1 MTQPTAPHPS
11 GYWTLLTSGLTVVIA
26 LVGALLI
33 QPRLSERQLKID
45 DQYILTAT
53 EVRSLPAGTL
63 AVVLDR
69 SPGEDHNDF
78 KYRLLELVLK
88 RSGRPFVL
96 GLSEVDVSQDAA
108 IAALEQGF
116 VFDSAGL
123 RTFTRLGRNPFAL
136 SVGIYGAGVD
146 LNRRLRAVPIPVTGG
161 ILGLRSGWTHRS
173 QIKRLATIR
182 NKQDLRDIVLLQ
194 GVGWSDVNIFDSAGL
209 RTFTA
214 RSENLFRL
222 VDHQRVQ
229 LFPRGIAE
237 LEREEQLMASSTS
250 GTTLDPNLL
259 LAYPYAGFFY
269 VSPDN
274 HALAYAIQ
282 RGFQRAIAD
291 GSYQQL
297 VEELIFTPW
306 LRRTLLLKDRRVIV
320 LPNSEAAD
328 VLEEVDS
335 RHWIVPWHELLNGGI
350 QTGKQLCTEP
360 KLKALCF

>member
-26 LVGALLI
+26 FVGVLLI
-33 QPRLSERQLKID
+33 QPRLSERRLNID

-88 RSGRPFVL
+88 RSGRPFAL
-96 GLSEVDVSQDAA
+96 GLSEVVVAQDEAV
-108 IAALEQGF
+108 AALEQD
-116 VFDSAGL
+116 VASSS
-123 RTFTRLGRNPFAL
+123 RNPFAL
-136 SVGIYGAGVD
+136 SVGVYGAGVD
-146 LNRRLRAVPIPVTGG
+146 VNRRLLPVPIPVTGG

-173 QIKRLATIR
+173 QMARLATIR
-182 NKQDLRDIVLLQ
+182 TRKDLGDIVLLQ
-194 GVGWSDVNIFDSAGL
+194 GLGWSDVDIFDAAGL

-214 RSENLFRL
+214 RSEDLFRL

-237 LEREEQLMASSTS
+237 LEREAQLMASSTS
-250 GTTLDPNLL
+250 DTSLDPHLL
-259 LAYPYAGFFY
+259 LAYPFAGFFY

-274 HALAYAIQ
+274 QPLADAIQ
-282 RGFQRAIAD
+282 TGFERAIAD
-291 GSYQQL
+291 GSYQRL

-306 LRRTLLLKDRRVIV
+306 LRRTLELKNRRVIV
-320 LPNSEAAD
+320 LANPVAAD
-328 VLEEVDS
+328 VLSAVES
-335 RHWIVPWHELLNGGI
+335 RHWIVPWPELLNGEI
-350 QTGKQLCTEP
+350 ETGEQLCAAQ
-360 KLKALCF
+360 KLKALCS

>member
-26 LVGALLI
+26 FVGVLLI
-33 QPRLSERQLKID
+33 QPRLSERRLNID

-88 RSGRPFVL
+88 RSGRPFAL
-96 GLSEVDVSQDAA
+96 GLSEVVVAQDEAV
-108 IAALEQGF
+108 AALEQD
-116 VFDSAGL
+116 VASSS
-123 RTFTRLGRNPFAL
+123 RNPFAL
-136 SVGIYGAGVD
+136 SVGVYGAGVD
-146 LNRRLRAVPIPVTGG
+146 VNRRLLPVPIPVTGG

-173 QIKRLATIR
+173 QIARLATIR
-182 NKQDLRDIVLLQ
+182 TRKDLGDIVLLQ
-194 GVGWSDVNIFDSAGL
+194 GLGWSDVDIFDAAGL

-214 RSENLFRL
+214 RSEDLFRL

-237 LEREEQLMASSTS
+237 LEREAQLMASSTS
-250 GTTLDPNLL
+250 DTALDPHLL
-259 LAYPYAGFFY
+259 LAYPFAGFFY
-269 VSPDN
+269 VSPN
-274 HALAYAIQ
+274 NQLLADAIQ
-282 RGFQRAIAD
+282 TGFEWAIAD

-306 LRRTLLLKDRRVIV
+306 LRRTLLLKNRRVIALANPV
-320 LPNSEAAD
+320 AAD
-328 VLEEVDS
+328 VLSAVES
-335 RHWIVPWHELLNGGI
+335 RHWIVPWPELLNEEI
-350 QTGKQLCTEP
+350 ETGEQLCAAQ
-360 KLKALCF
+360 KLKALCS

>member
-26 LVGALLI
+26 FVGVLLI
-33 QPRLSERQLKID
+33 QPRLSERRLNID

-88 RSGRPFVL
+88 RSGRPFAL
-96 GLSEVDVSQDAA
+96 GLSEVVVAQDEAV
-108 IAALEQGF
+108 AALEQD
-116 VFDSAGL
+116 VASSS
-123 RTFTRLGRNPFAL
+123 RNPFAL
-136 SVGIYGAGVD
+136 SVGVYGAGVD
-146 LNRRLRAVPIPVTGG
+146 VNRRLLPVPIPVTGG

-173 QIKRLATIR
+173 QMARLATIR
-182 NKQDLRDIVLLQ
+182 TRKDLGDIVLLQ
-194 GVGWSDVNIFDSAGL
+194 GLGWSDVDIFDAAGL

-214 RSENLFRL
+214 RSEDLFRL

-237 LEREEQLMASSTS
+237 LEREVQLMASSTS
-250 GTTLDPNLL
+250 DTSLDPHLL

-274 HALAYAIQ
+274 QPLADAIQ
-282 RGFQRAIAD
+282 TGFERAIAD
-291 GSYQQL
+291 GSYQRL

-306 LRRTLLLKDRRVIV
+306 LRRTLVLKNRRVIV
-320 LPNSEAAD
+320 LANPVAAD
-328 VLEEVDS
+328 VLSAVES
-335 RHWIVPWHELLNGGI
+335 RHWIVPWPELLNGEI
-350 QTGKQLCTEP
+350 ETGEQLCAAQ
-360 KLKALCF
+360 KLKALCS

>member
-26 LVGALLI
+26 FVGVLLI
-33 QPRLSERQLKID
+33 QPRLSERRLNID

-88 RSGRPFVL
+88 RSGRPFAL
-96 GLSEVDVSQDAA
+96 GLSEVVVAQDEAV
-108 IAALEQGF
+108 AALEQD
-116 VFDSAGL
+116 VASSS
-123 RTFTRLGRNPFAL
+123 RNPFAL
-136 SVGIYGAGVD
+136 SVGVYGAGVD
-146 LNRRLRAVPIPVTGG
+146 VNRRLLPVPIPVTGG

-173 QIKRLATIR
+173 QMARLATIR
-182 NKQDLRDIVLLQ
+182 TRKDLGDIVLLQ
-194 GVGWSDVNIFDSAGL
+194 GLGWSDVDIFDAAGL

-214 RSENLFRL
+214 RSEDLFRL

-237 LEREEQLMASSTS
+237 LEREAQLMASSTS
-250 GTTLDPNLL
+250 DTSLDPHLL
-259 LAYPYAGFFY
+259 LAYPFAGFFY

-274 HALAYAIQ
+274 QPLADAIQ
-282 RGFQRAIAD
+282 TGFERAIAD
-291 GSYQQL
+291 GSYQRL

-306 LRRTLLLKDRRVIV
+306 LRRTLELKNRRVIV
-320 LPNSEAAD
+320 LANPVAAD
-328 VLEEVDS
+328 VLSAVDS
-335 RHWIVPWHELLNGGI
+335 RHWIVPWPELLNEEI
-350 QTGKQLCTEP
+350 ETGEQLCAAQ
-360 KLKALCF
+360 KLKALCS

>member
-26 LVGALLI
+26 FVGVLLI
-33 QPRLSERQLKID
+33 QPRLSERRLNID

-88 RSGRPFVL
+88 RSGRPFAL
-96 GLSEVDVSQDAA
+96 GLSEVVVAQDEAV
-108 IAALEQGF
+108 AALEQD
-116 VFDSAGL
+116 VASSS
-123 RTFTRLGRNPFAL
+123 RNPFAL
-136 SVGIYGAGVD
+136 SVGVYGAGVD
-146 LNRRLRAVPIPVTGG
+146 VNRRLLPVPIPVTGG

-173 QIKRLATIR
+173 QMARLATIR
-182 NKQDLRDIVLLQ
+182 TRKDLGDIVLLQ
-194 GVGWSDVNIFDSAGL
+194 GLGWSDVDIFDAAGL

-214 RSENLFRL
+214 RSEDLFRL

-237 LEREEQLMASSTS
+237 LEREAQLMASSTS
-250 GTTLDPNLL
+250 DTSLDPHLL
-259 LAYPYAGFFY
+259 LAYPFAGFFY

-274 HALAYAIQ
+274 QPLADAI
-282 RGFQRAIAD
+282 RTGFERAIAD
-291 GSYQQL
+291 GSYQRL

-306 LRRTLLLKDRRVIV
+306 LRRTLLLKNRRVIALANPV
-320 LPNSEAAD
+320 AAD
-328 VLEEVDS
+328 VLSAVES
-335 RHWIVPWHELLNGGI
+335 RHWIVPWPELLNEEI
-350 QTGKQLCTEP
+350 ETGEQLCAAQ
-360 KLKALCF
+360 KLKALCS

>member
-26 LVGALLI
+26 FVGVLLI
-33 QPRLSERQLKID
+33 QPRLSERRLNID

-88 RSGRPFVL
+88 RSGRPFAL
-96 GLSEVDVSQDAA
+96 GLSEVVVAQDEAV
-108 IAALEQGF
+108 AALEQD
-116 VFDSAGL
+116 VASSS
-123 RTFTRLGRNPFAL
+123 RNPFAL
-136 SVGIYGAGVD
+136 SVGVYGAGVD
-146 LNRRLRAVPIPVTGG
+146 VNRRLLPVPIPVTGG

-173 QIKRLATIR
+173 QMARLATIR
-182 NKQDLRDIVLLQ
+182 TRQDLGDIVLLQ
-194 GVGWSDVNIFDSAGL
+194 GLGWSDVDIFDAAGL

-214 RSENLFRL
+214 RSEDLFRL

-237 LEREEQLMASSTS
+237 LEREAQLMASSTS
-250 GTTLDPNLL
+250 DTSLDPHLL
-259 LAYPYAGFFY
+259 LAYPFAGFFY

-274 HALAYAIQ
+274 LPLADAIQ
-282 RGFQRAIAD
+282 TGFERAIAD
-291 GSYQQL
+291 GSYQRL

-306 LRRTLLLKDRRVIV
+306 LRRTLVLKNRRVIV
-320 LPNSEAAD
+320 LANPVAAD
-328 VLEEVDS
+328 VLSAVES
-335 RHWIVPWHELLNGGI
+335 RHWIVPWPELLNGEI
-350 QTGKQLCTEP
+350 ETGEQLCAAQ
-360 KLKALCF
+360 KLKALCS

>member
-26 LVGALLI
+26 FVGVLLI
-33 QPRLSERQLKID
+33 QPRLSERRLNID

-88 RSGRPFVL
+88 RSGRPFAL
-96 GLSEVDVSQDAA
+96 GLSEVVVAQDEAV
-108 IAALEQGF
+108 AALEQD
-116 VFDSAGL
+116 VASSS
-123 RTFTRLGRNPFAL
+123 RNPFAL
-136 SVGIYGAGVD
+136 SVGVYGAGVD
-146 LNRRLRAVPIPVTGG
+146 VNRRLLPVPIPVTGG

-173 QIKRLATIR
+173 QMARLATIR
-182 NKQDLRDIVLLQ
+182 TRQDLGDIVLLQ
-194 GVGWSDVNIFDSAGL
+194 GLGWSDVDIFDAAGL

-214 RSENLFRL
+214 RSEDLFRL

-237 LEREEQLMASSTS
+237 LEREAQLMASSTS
-250 GTTLDPNLL
+250 DTALDPHLL
-259 LAYPYAGFFY
+259 LAYPFAGFFY

-274 HALAYAIQ
+274 QPLADAIQ
-282 RGFQRAIAD
+282 TGFERAMAD
-291 GSYQQL
+291 GSYQRL
-297 VEELIFTPW
+297 VEEQIFTPW
-306 LRRTLLLKDRRVIV
+306 LRRTLVLKNRRVIV
-320 LPNSEAAD
+320 LANPVAAD
-328 VLEEVDS
+328 ALSAVKS
-335 RHWIVPWHELLNGGI
+335 RHWIVPWPELLNEEI
-350 QTGKQLCTEP
+350 ETGEQLCAAQ
-360 KLKALCF
+360 KLKALCS

>member
-26 LVGALLI
+26 FVGVLLI
-33 QPRLSERQLKID
+33 QPRLSERRLNIV

-88 RSGRPFVL
+88 RSGRPFAL
-96 GLSEVDVSQDAA
+96 GLSEVVVAQDEAV
-108 IAALEQGF
+108 AALEQD
-116 VFDSAGL
+116 VASSS
-123 RTFTRLGRNPFAL
+123 RNPFAL
-136 SVGIYGAGVD
+136 SVGVYGAGVD
-146 LNRRLRAVPIPVTGG
+146 VNRRLLPVPIPVTGG

-173 QIKRLATIR
+173 QMARLATIR
-182 NKQDLRDIVLLQ
+182 TRKDLGDIVLLQ
-194 GVGWSDVNIFDSAGL
+194 GLGWSDVDIFDAAGL

-214 RSENLFRL
+214 RSEDLFRL

-237 LEREEQLMASSTS
+237 LEREAQLMASSTS
-250 GTTLDPNLL
+250 DTSLDPHLL
-259 LAYPYAGFFY
+259 LAYPFAGFFY

-274 HALAYAIQ
+274 QPLADAI
-282 RGFQRAIAD
+282 RTGFERAIAD
-291 GSYQQL
+291 GSYQRL

-306 LRRTLLLKDRRVIV
+306 LRRTLLLKNRRVIALANPV
-320 LPNSEAAD
+320 AAD
-328 VLEEVDS
+328 VLSAVES
-335 RHWIVPWHELLNGGI
+335 RHWIVPWPELLNEEI
-350 QTGKQLCTEP
+350 ETGEQLCAAQ
-360 KLKALCF
+360 KLKALCS

>member
-26 LVGALLI
+26 FVGVLLI
-33 QPRLSERQLKID
+33 QPRLSERRLNID

-88 RSGRPFVL
+88 RSGRPFAL
-96 GLSEVDVSQDAA
+96 GLSEVVVAQDEAV
-108 IAALEQGF
+108 AALEQD
-116 VFDSAGL
+116 VASSS
-123 RTFTRLGRNPFAL
+123 RNPFAL
-136 SVGIYGAGVD
+136 SVGVYGAGVD
-146 LNRRLRAVPIPVTGG
+146 VNRRLLPVPIPVTGG

-173 QIKRLATIR
+173 QMARLATIR
-182 NKQDLRDIVLLQ
+182 TRKDLGDIVLLQ
-194 GVGWSDVNIFDSAGL
+194 GLGWSDVDIFDAAGL

-214 RSENLFRL
+214 RSEDLFRL

-237 LEREEQLMASSTS
+237 LEREAQLMASSTS
-250 GTTLDPNLL
+250 DTSLDPHLL
-259 LAYPYAGFFY
+259 LAYPFAGFFY

-274 HALAYAIQ
+274 QPLADAIQ
-282 RGFQRAIAD
+282 TGFERAMAD
-291 GSYQQL
+291 GSYQRL
-297 VEELIFTPW
+297 VEEQIFTPW
-306 LRRTLLLKDRRVIV
+306 LRRTLVLKNRRVIV
-320 LPNSEAAD
+320 LANPVAAD
-328 VLEEVDS
+328 ALSAVKS
-335 RHWIVPWHELLNGGI
+335 RHWIVPWPELLNEEI
-350 QTGKQLCTEP
+350 ETGEQLCAAQ
-360 KLKALCF
+360 KLKALCS

>member
-26 LVGALLI
+26 FVGVLLI
-33 QPRLSERQLKID
+33 QPRLSERRLNID

-88 RSGRPFVL
+88 RSGRPFAL
-96 GLSEVDVSQDAA
+96 GLSEVVVAQDEAV
-108 IAALEQGF
+108 AALEQD
-116 VFDSAGL
+116 VASSS
-123 RTFTRLGRNPFAL
+123 RNPFAL
-136 SVGIYGAGVD
+136 SVGVYGAGVD
-146 LNRRLRAVPIPVTGG
+146 VNRRLLPVPIPVTGG

-173 QIKRLATIR
+173 QMARLATIR
-182 NKQDLRDIVLLQ
+182 TRQDLGGIVLLQ
-194 GVGWSDVNIFDSAGL
+194 GLGWSDVDIFDAAGL

-214 RSENLFRL
+214 RSEDLFRL

-237 LEREEQLMASSTS
+237 LEREAQLMASSTS
-250 GTTLDPNLL
+250 DTSLDPHLL
-259 LAYPYAGFFY
+259 LAYPFAGFFY

-274 HALAYAIQ
+274 QPLADAI
-282 RGFQRAIAD
+282 RTGFERAIAD
-291 GSYQQL
+291 GSYQRL

-306 LRRTLLLKDRRVIV
+306 LRRTLLLKNRRVIALANPV
-320 LPNSEAAD
+320 AAD
-328 VLEEVDS
+328 VLSAVES
-335 RHWIVPWHELLNGGI
+335 RHWIVPWPELLNEEI
-350 QTGKQLCTEP
+350 ETGEQLCAAQ
-360 KLKALCF
+360 KLKALCS

>member
-26 LVGALLI
+26 FVGVLLI
-33 QPRLSERQLKID
+33 QPRLSERRLNID

-88 RSGRPFVL
+88 RSGRPFAL
-96 GLSEVDVSQDAA
+96 GLSEVVVAQDEAV
-108 IAALEQGF
+108 AALEQD
-116 VFDSAGL
+116 VASSS
-123 RTFTRLGRNPFAL
+123 RNPFAL
-136 SVGIYGAGVD
+136 SVGVYGAGVD
-146 LNRRLRAVPIPVTGG
+146 VNRRLLPVPIPVTGG

-173 QIKRLATIR
+173 QMARLATIR
-182 NKQDLRDIVLLQ
+182 TRKDLGDIVLLQ
-194 GVGWSDVNIFDSAGL
+194 GLGWSDVDIFDAAGL

-214 RSENLFRL
+214 RSEDLFRL

-237 LEREEQLMASSTS
+237 LEREVQLMASSTS
-250 GTTLDPNLL
+250 DTSLDPHLL
-259 LAYPYAGFFY
+259 LAYPFAGFFY

-274 HALAYAIQ
+274 QPLADAIQ
-282 RGFQRAIAD
+282 TGFERAIAD
-291 GSYQQL
+291 GSYQRL
-297 VEELIFTPW
+297 VEDLIFTPW
-306 LRRTLLLKDRRVIV
+306 LRRTLVLKNRRVIV
-320 LPNSEAAD
+320 LANPVAAD
-328 VLEEVDS
+328 VLSAVES
-335 RHWIVPWHELLNGGI
+335 RHWIVPWPELLNEEI
-350 QTGKQLCTEP
+350 ETGEQLCAAQ
-360 KLKALCF
+360 KLKALCS

>member
-26 LVGALLI
+26 FVGVLLI
-33 QPRLSERQLKID
+33 QPRLSERRLNID

-88 RSGRPFVL
+88 RSGRPFAL
-96 GLSEVDVSQDAA
+96 GLSEVVVAQDEA
-108 IAALEQGF
+108 IAALEQD
-116 VFDSAGL
+116 VASSS
-123 RTFTRLGRNPFAL
+123 RNPFAL
-136 SVGIYGAGVD
+136 SVGVYGAGVGV
-146 LNRRLRAVPIPVTGG
+146 NRRLLPVPIPVTGG

-173 QIKRLATIR
+173 QMARLATIR
-182 NKQDLRDIVLLQ
+182 TRQDLGDIVLLQ
-194 GVGWSDVNIFDSAGL
+194 GLGWSDVDIFDAAGL

-214 RSENLFRL
+214 RSEDLFRL

-237 LEREEQLMASSTS
+237 LEREVQLMASSTS
-250 GTTLDPNLL
+250 DTSLDPHLL
-259 LAYPYAGFFY
+259 LAYPFAGFFY

-274 HALAYAIQ
+274 QPLADAIQ
-282 RGFQRAIAD
+282 TGFERAIAD
-291 GSYQQL
+291 GSYQRL
-297 VEELIFTPW
+297 VEDLIFTPW
-306 LRRTLLLKDRRVIV
+306 LRRTLVLKNRRVIALANPV
-320 LPNSEAAD
+320 AAD
-328 VLEEVDS
+328 VLSAVES
-335 RHWIVPWHELLNGGI
+335 RHWIVPWPELLNEEI
-350 QTGKQLCTEP
+350 ETGEQLCAAQ
-360 KLKALCF
+360 KLKALCS

>member
-26 LVGALLI
+26 FVGVLLI
-33 QPRLSERQLKID
+33 QPRLSERRLNID

-88 RSGRPFVL
+88 RSGRPFAL
-96 GLSEVDVSQDAA
+96 GLSEVVVAQDEAV
-108 IAALEQGF
+108 AALEQD
-116 VFDSAGL
+116 VASSS
-123 RTFTRLGRNPFAL
+123 RNPFAL
-136 SVGIYGAGVD
+136 SVGVYGAGVD
-146 LNRRLRAVPIPVTGG
+146 VNRRLLPVPIPVTGG

-173 QIKRLATIR
+173 QIARLATIR
-182 NKQDLRDIVLLQ
+182 TRQDLGDIVLLQ
-194 GVGWSDVNIFDSAGL
+194 GLGWSDVDIFDAAGL

-214 RSENLFRL
+214 RSEDLFRL

-237 LEREEQLMASSTS
+237 LEREAQLMASSTS
-250 GTTLDPNLL
+250 DTALDPHLL
-259 LAYPYAGFFY
+259 LAYPFAGFFY
-269 VSPDN
+269 VSPN
-274 HALAYAIQ
+274 NQLLADAIQ
-282 RGFQRAIAD
+282 TGFERAIAD
-291 GSYQQL
+291 GSYQRL

-306 LRRTLLLKDRRVIV
+306 LRRTLVLKNRRVIV
-320 LPNSEAAD
+320 LANPVAAD
-328 VLEEVDS
+328 VLSAVDS
-335 RHWIVPWHELLNGGI
+335 RHWIVPWPELLNGEIG
-350 QTGKQLCTEP
+350 TGEQLCAAQ

>member
-26 LVGALLI
+26 FVGVLLI
-33 QPRLSERQLKID
+33 QPRLSERRLNID

-88 RSGRPFVL
+88 RSGRPFAL
-96 GLSEVDVSQDAA
+96 GLSEVVVAQDEAV
-108 IAALEQGF
+108 AALEQD
-116 VFDSAGL
+116 VASSS
-123 RTFTRLGRNPFAL
+123 RNPFAL
-136 SVGIYGAGVD
+136 SVGVYGAGVD
-146 LNRRLRAVPIPVTGG
+146 VNRRLLPVPIPVTGG

-173 QIKRLATIR
+173 QMARLATIR
-182 NKQDLRDIVLLQ
+182 TRKDLGDIVLLQ
-194 GVGWSDVNIFDSAGL
+194 GLGWSDVDIFDAAGL

-214 RSENLFRL
+214 RSEDLFRL

-237 LEREEQLMASSTS
+237 LEREVQLMASSTS
-250 GTTLDPNLL
+250 DTSLDPHLL
-259 LAYPYAGFFY
+259 LAYPFAGFFY

-274 HALAYAIQ
+274 QPLADVIQ
-282 RGFQRAIAD
+282 TGFERAIAD
-291 GSYQQL
+291 GSYQRL
-297 VEELIFTPW
+297 VEELIFSPW
-306 LRRTLLLKDRRVIV
+306 LRRTLLLKNRRVIALANPV
-320 LPNSEAAD
+320 AAD
-328 VLEEVDS
+328 VLSAVES
-335 RHWIVPWHELLNGGI
+335 RHWIVPWPELLNEEI
-350 QTGKQLCTEP
+350 ETGEQLCATQ
-360 KLKALCF
+360 KLKALCS

>member
-26 LVGALLI
+26 FVGVLLI
-33 QPRLSERQLKID
+33 QPRLSERRLNID

-88 RSGRPFVL
+88 RSGRPFAL
-96 GLSEVDVSQDAA
+96 GLSEVVVAQDEAV
-108 IAALEQGF
+108 AALEQD
-116 VFDSAGL
+116 VASSS
-123 RTFTRLGRNPFAL
+123 RNPFAL
-136 SVGIYGAGVD
+136 SVGVYGAGVD
-146 LNRRLRAVPIPVTGG
+146 VNRRLLPVPIPVTGG
-161 ILGLRSGWTHRS
+161 ILGLRSGWTHRR
-173 QIKRLATIR
+173 QMARLATIR
-182 NKQDLRDIVLLQ
+182 TRKDLGDIVLLQ
-194 GVGWSDVNIFDSAGL
+194 GLGWSDVDIFDAAGL

-214 RSENLFRL
+214 RSEDLFRL

-237 LEREEQLMASSTS
+237 LEREAQLMASSTS
-250 GTTLDPNLL
+250 DTSLDPHLL
-259 LAYPYAGFFY
+259 LAYPFAGFFY

-274 HALAYAIQ
+274 QPLADAIQ
-282 RGFQRAIAD
+282 TGFERAIAD
-291 GSYQQL
+291 GSYQRL

-306 LRRTLLLKDRRVIV
+306 LRRTLLLKNRRVIALANPV
-320 LPNSEAAD
+320 AAD
-328 VLEEVDS
+328 VLSAVES
-335 RHWIVPWHELLNGGI
+335 RHWIVPWPELLNGEI
-350 QTGKQLCTEP
+350 ETGEQLCAAQ
-360 KLKALCF
+360 KLRALCS

>member
-26 LVGALLI
+26 FVGVLLI
-33 QPRLSERQLKID
+33 QPRLSERRLNID

-88 RSGRPFVL
+88 RSGRPFAL
-96 GLSEVDVSQDAA
+96 GLSEVVVAQDEA
-108 IAALEQGF
+108 IAALEQD
-116 VFDSAGL
+116 VASSS
-123 RTFTRLGRNPFAL
+123 RNPFAL
-136 SVGIYGAGVD
+136 SVGVYGAGVD
-146 LNRRLRAVPIPVTGG
+146 VNRRLLPVPIPVTGG

-173 QIKRLATIR
+173 QMARLATIR
-182 NKQDLRDIVLLQ
+182 TRQDLGDIVLLQ
-194 GVGWSDVNIFDSAGL
+194 GLGWSDVDIFDAAGL

-214 RSENLFRL
+214 RSEDLFRL

-237 LEREEQLMASSTS
+237 LEREVQLMASSTS
-250 GTTLDPNLL
+250 DTSLDPHLL
-259 LAYPYAGFFY
+259 LAYPFAGFFY

-274 HALAYAIQ
+274 QPLADAIQ
-282 RGFQRAIAD
+282 TGFERAIAD
-291 GSYQQL
+291 GSYQRL

-306 LRRTLLLKDRRVIV
+306 LRRTLVLKNRRVIV
-320 LPNSEAAD
+320 LANPVAAD
-328 VLEEVDS
+328 VLSAVES
-335 RHWIVPWHELLNGGI
+335 RHWIVPWPELLNGEIEAGE
-350 QTGKQLCTEP
+350 QLCAAQ
-360 KLKALCF
+360 KLKALCS

>member
-26 LVGALLI
+26 FVGVLLI
-33 QPRLSERQLKID
+33 QPRLSERRLNID

-88 RSGRPFVL
+88 RSGRPFAL
-96 GLSEVDVSQDAA
+96 GLSEVVVAQDEAV
-108 IAALEQGF
+108 AALEQD
-116 VFDSAGL
+116 VASSS
-123 RTFTRLGRNPFAL
+123 RNPFAL
-136 SVGIYGAGVD
+136 SVGVYGAGVD
-146 LNRRLRAVPIPVTGG
+146 VNRRLLPVPIPVTGG

-173 QIKRLATIR
+173 QMARLATIR
-182 NKQDLRDIVLLQ
+182 TRQDLGDIVLLQ
-194 GVGWSDVNIFDSAGL
+194 GLGWSDVDIFDAAGL

-214 RSENLFRL
+214 RSEDLFRL

-237 LEREEQLMASSTS
+237 LEREAQLMASSTS
-250 GTTLDPNLL
+250 DTSLDPHLL
-259 LAYPYAGFFY
+259 LAYPFAGFFY

-274 HALAYAIQ
+274 QPLADAIQ
-282 RGFQRAIAD
+282 TGFERAIAD
-291 GSYQQL
+291 GSYQRL

-306 LRRTLLLKDRRVIV
+306 LRRTLLLKNRRVIALANPV
-320 LPNSEAAD
+320 AAD
-328 VLEEVDS
+328 VLSAVES
-335 RHWIVPWHELLNGGI
+335 RHWIVPWPELLNEEI
-350 QTGKQLCTEP
+350 ETGEQLCAAQ
-360 KLKALCF
+360 KLKALCS

>member
-26 LVGALLI
+26 FVGVLLI
-33 QPRLSERQLKID
+33 QPRLSERRLNID

-88 RSGRPFVL
+88 RSGRPFAL
-96 GLSEVDVSQDAA
+96 GLSEVVVAQDEA
-108 IAALEQGF
+108 IAALEQD
-116 VFDSAGL
+116 VASSS
-123 RTFTRLGRNPFAL
+123 RNPFAL
-136 SVGIYGAGVD
+136 SVGVYGAGVD
-146 LNRRLRAVPIPVTGG
+146 VNRRLLPVPIPVTGG

-173 QIKRLATIR
+173 QMARLATIR
-182 NKQDLRDIVLLQ
+182 TRQDLGDIVLLQ
-194 GVGWSDVNIFDSAGL
+194 GLGWSDVDIFDAAGL

-214 RSENLFRL
+214 RSEDLFRL

-237 LEREEQLMASSTS
+237 LEREVQLMASSTS
-250 GTTLDPNLL
+250 DTSLDPHLL
-259 LAYPYAGFFY
+259 LAYPFAGFFY

-274 HALAYAIQ
+274 QPLADAIQ
-282 RGFQRAIAD
+282 TGFERAIAD
-291 GSYQQL
+291 GSYQRL

-306 LRRTLLLKDRRVIV
+306 LRRTLVLKNRRVIV
-320 LPNSEAAD
+320 LANPVAAD
-328 VLEEVDS
+328 VLSAVES
-335 RHWIVPWHELLNGGI
+335 RHWIVPWPELLNEEI
-350 QTGKQLCTEP
+350 ETGEQLCAAQ
-360 KLKALCF
+360 KLKALCS

>member
-11 GYWTLLTSGLTVVIA
+11 GYWTLVTSGLTVVIA

-33 QPRLSERQLKID
+33 QPRLSERRLKID
-45 DQYILTAT
+45 DQSILTAT

-88 RSGRPFVL
+88 RSGRPFAL
-96 GLSEVDVSQDAA
+96 GLSEVVIAQDEAV
-108 IAALEQGF
+108 AALEQD
-116 VFDSAGL
+116 VASSS
-123 RTFTRLGRNPFAL
+123 RNPFAL
-136 SVGIYGAGVD
+136 SVGVYGAGVD
-146 LNRRLRAVPIPVTGG
+146 VNRRLRPVPIPVTGG

-173 QIKRLATIR
+173 QMARLATIR
-182 NKQDLRDIVLLQ
+182 TRQDLGDIVLLQ
-194 GVGWSDVNIFDSAGL
+194 GLGWSDVDIFDAAGL

-214 RSENLFRL
+214 RSEDLFRL

-237 LEREEQLMASSTS
+237 LEREAQLMASSTS
-250 GTTLDPNLL
+250 DTVLDPHLL
-259 LAYPYAGFFY
+259 LAYPFAGFFY

-274 HALAYAIQ
+274 QLLADAIQ
-282 RGFQRAIAD
+282 TGFERAIAD
-291 GSYQQL
+291 GSYQRL

-306 LRRTLLLKDRRVIV
+306 LRRTLVLKNRRVIV
-320 LPNSEAAD
+320 LANPVAAD
-328 VLEEVDS
+328 VLSAVDS
-335 RHWIVPWHELLNGGI
+335 RHWIVPWPELLNGEI
-350 QTGKQLCTEP
+350 ETGEQLCAAQ
-360 KLKALCF
+360 KLRALCS

>member
-1 MTQPTAPHPS
+1 MTKPTAPHPS

-33 QPRLSERQLKID
+33 QPRLSERRLNID

-88 RSGRPFVL
+88 RSGRPFAL
-96 GLSEVDVSQDAA
+96 GLSEVDVGQDQAV
-108 IAALEQGF
+108 AALEQG
-116 VFDSAGL
+116 DAGS
-123 RTFTRLGRNPFAL
+123 GRNPSAL
-136 SVGIYGAGVD
+136 SVGLYGADAD
-146 LNRRLRAVPIPVTGG
+146 LNRRLLAVPIPATGG

-173 QIKRLATIR
+173 QIERLAAIR
-182 NKQDLRDIVLLQ
+182 TKQELSEIVLLQ
-194 GVGWSDVNIFDSAGL
+194 GLGWGDVNIFDAAGL

-214 RSENLFRL
+214 RPENLFRL

-237 LEREEQLMASSTS
+237 LEREEQLMRSSTS

-259 LAYPYAGFFY
+259 LAYPFAGFFY
-269 VSPDN
+269 VSPKDQP
-274 HALAYAIQ
+274 LAEAI
-282 RGFQRAIAD
+282 REGFERAIAD

-306 LRRTLLLKDRRVIV
+306 LRRTLLLRNRRVIV
-320 LPNSEAAD
+320 LDNPVAAN
-328 VLEEVDS
+328 VLAEVDS
-335 RHWIVPWHELLNGGI
+335 RHWIVPWHALLNGDI
-350 QTGKQLCTEP
+350 QSGEQLCAEP
-360 KLKALCF
+360 KLKALCS

>member
-26 LVGALLI
+26 FVGVLLI
-33 QPRLSERQLKID
+33 QPRLSERRLNID

-88 RSGRPFVL
+88 RSGRPFAL
-96 GLSEVDVSQDAA
+96 GLSEVVVAQDEAV
-108 IAALEQGF
+108 AALEND
-116 VFDSAGL
+116 VASSS
-123 RTFTRLGRNPFAL
+123 RNPFAL
-136 SVGIYGAGVD
+136 SVGVYGAGVD
-146 LNRRLRAVPIPVTGG
+146 VNQRLRPVPIPVTGG

-173 QIKRLATIR
+173 QMARLATIR
-182 NKQDLRDIVLLQ
+182 TRKDLGDIVLLQ
-194 GVGWSDVNIFDSAGL
+194 GLGWSDVDIFDAAGL

-214 RSENLFRL
+214 RSEDLFRL

-237 LEREEQLMASSTS
+237 LEREAQLMASSTS
-250 GTTLDPNLL
+250 DTSLDPHLL
-259 LAYPYAGFFY
+259 LAYPFAGFFY

-274 HALAYAIQ
+274 QPLADAI
-282 RGFQRAIAD
+282 RTGFERAIAD
-291 GSYQQL
+291 GSYQRL

-306 LRRTLLLKDRRVIV
+306 LRRTLLLKNRRVIALANPV
-320 LPNSEAAD
+320 AAD
-328 VLEEVDS
+328 VLSAVES
-335 RHWIVPWHELLNGGI
+335 RHWIVPWPELLNEEI
-350 QTGKQLCTEP
+350 ETGEQLCAAQ
-360 KLKALCF
+360 KLKALCS

>member
-11 GYWTLLTSGLTVVIA
+11 GYWTLLTSGLTVVITF
-26 LVGALLI
+26 VGVLLI
-33 QPRLSERQLKID
+33 QPRLSERRLNID

-88 RSGRPFVL
+88 RSGRPFAL
-96 GLSEVDVSQDAA
+96 GLSEVVVAQDEAV
-108 IAALEQGF
+108 AALEQD
-116 VFDSAGL
+116 VASSS
-123 RTFTRLGRNPFAL
+123 RNPFAL
-136 SVGIYGAGVD
+136 SVGVYGAGVD
-146 LNRRLRAVPIPVTGG
+146 VNRRLLPVPIPVTGG

-173 QIKRLATIR
+173 QMARLATIR
-182 NKQDLRDIVLLQ
+182 TRKDLGDIVLLQ
-194 GVGWSDVNIFDSAGL
+194 GLGWSDVDIFDAAGL

-214 RSENLFRL
+214 RSEDLFRL

-237 LEREEQLMASSTS
+237 LEREVQLMASSTS
-250 GTTLDPNLL
+250 DTSLDPHLL
-259 LAYPYAGFFY
+259 LAYPFAGFFY

-274 HALAYAIQ
+274 QPLADAI
-282 RGFQRAIAD
+282 RTGFERAIAD
-291 GSYQQL
+291 GSYQRL

-306 LRRTLLLKDRRVIV
+306 LRRTLLLKNRRVIALANPV
-320 LPNSEAAD
+320 AAD
-328 VLEEVDS
+328 VLSAVES
-335 RHWIVPWHELLNGGI
+335 RHWIVPWPELLNGEIG
-350 QTGKQLCTEP
+350 TGEQLCAAQ
-360 KLKALCF
+360 KLKALCS

>member
-33 QPRLSERQLKID
+33 QPRLSERRLKID
-45 DQYILTAT
+45 DQSILTAT

-88 RSGRPFVL
+88 RSGRPFAL
-96 GLSEVDVSQDAA
+96 GLSEVVVAQDEAV
-108 IAALEQGF
+108 AALEQG
-116 VFDSAGL
+116 VASSS
-123 RTFTRLGRNPFAL
+123 RNPFAL
-136 SVGIYGAGVD
+136 SVGVYGAGVD
-146 LNRRLRAVPIPVTGG
+146 VNRRLLPVPIPVTGG

-173 QIKRLATIR
+173 QMAQLATIR
-182 NKQDLRDIVLLQ
+182 TRQDLGDIVLLQ
-194 GVGWSDVNIFDSAGL
+194 GLGWSDVDIFDAAGL

-214 RSENLFRL
+214 RSEDLFRL

-237 LEREEQLMASSTS
+237 LEREAQLMASSTS
-250 GTTLDPNLL
+250 DTALDPHLL
-259 LAYPYAGFFY
+259 LAYPFAGFFY

-274 HALAYAIQ
+274 QPLADAI
-282 RGFQRAIAD
+282 RTGFERAIAD
-291 GSYQQL
+291 GSYQRL

-306 LRRTLLLKDRRVIV
+306 LRRTLVLKNRRVIV
-320 LPNSEAAD
+320 LANPVAAD
-328 VLEEVDS
+328 VLSAVDS
-335 RHWIVPWHELLNGGI
+335 RHWIVPWPELLNGEI
-350 QTGKQLCTEP
+350 ETGEQLCAAQ
-360 KLKALCF
+360 KLKALCS

>member
-26 LVGALLI
+26 FVGVLLI
-33 QPRLSERQLKID
+33 QPRLSERRLNID

-88 RSGRPFVL
+88 RSGRPFAL
-96 GLSEVDVSQDAA
+96 GLSEVVVAQDEAV
-108 IAALEQGF
+108 AALEQD
-116 VFDSAGL
+116 VASSS
-123 RTFTRLGRNPFAL
+123 RNPFAL
-136 SVGIYGAGVD
+136 SVGVYGAGVD
-146 LNRRLRAVPIPVTGG
+146 VNRRLLPVPIPVTGG

-173 QIKRLATIR
+173 QMARLATIR
-182 NKQDLRDIVLLQ
+182 TRQDLGDIVLLQ
-194 GVGWSDVNIFDSAGL
+194 GLGWSDVDIFDAAGL

-214 RSENLFRL
+214 RSEDLFRL

-237 LEREEQLMASSTS
+237 LEREVQLMASSTS
-250 GTTLDPNLL
+250 DTSLDPHLL
-259 LAYPYAGFFY
+259 LAYPFAGFFY

-274 HALAYAIQ
+274 QPLADAIQ
-282 RGFQRAIAD
+282 TGFERAIAD
-291 GSYQQL
+291 GSYQRL

-306 LRRTLLLKDRRVIV
+306 LRRTLVLKNRRVIV
-320 LPNSEAAD
+320 LANPVAAD
-328 VLEEVDS
+328 VLSAVES
-335 RHWIVPWHELLNGGI
+335 RHWIVPWPELLNGEI
-350 QTGKQLCTEP
+350 ETGEQLCAAQ
-360 KLKALCF
+360 KLKALCS